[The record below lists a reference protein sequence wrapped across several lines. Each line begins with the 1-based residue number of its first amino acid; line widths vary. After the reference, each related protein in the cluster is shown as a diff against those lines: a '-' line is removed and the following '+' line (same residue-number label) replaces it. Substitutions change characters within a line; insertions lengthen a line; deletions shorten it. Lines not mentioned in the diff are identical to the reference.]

1 MADMPT
7 AGELLRIY
15 KLRMAMQ
22 EAGTTKPSEAAR
34 QLTKLL
40 VEKLSQ
46 IDSAEEIEI
55 DTNEHLAKF
64 MRVTKGETLASLDL
78 G

>member
-1 MADMPT
+1 MTT
-7 AGELLRIY
+7 AGQLLKIY
-15 KLRMAMQ
+15 QLKMGMQ
-22 EAGTTKPSEAAR
+22 EDGITKPSEAGR

-46 IDSAEEIEI
+46 LDSTEEIEI
-55 DTNEHLAKF
+55 ATHEHLVKF
-64 MRVTKGETLASLDL
+64 TRVATGETLASLEL